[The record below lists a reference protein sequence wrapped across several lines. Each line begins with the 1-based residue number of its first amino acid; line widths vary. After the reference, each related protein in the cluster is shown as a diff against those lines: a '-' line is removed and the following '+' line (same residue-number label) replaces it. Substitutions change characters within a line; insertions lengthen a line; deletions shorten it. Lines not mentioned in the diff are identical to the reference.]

1 MTTATKLS
9 INKVGPQRSRPK
21 QYADGLKRGLLN
33 ETADKLINQFAN
45 PVADKLQPIL
55 NGLHPGLQMI
65 EDQTKSAISFGMLLA
80 LAEIVG
86 ASGKIFAKIPGV
98 GLSEAEAVEKC
109 EAFAEYLR
117 TYAGEKMGVS
127 VAELALSAVPM
138 FIEIFQNMDRTEL
151 LTALSGQKTE
161 VQTQVEQVEE
171 QAQPA

>member
-1 MTTATKLS
+1 MTTAQKLS
-9 INKVGPQRSRPK
+9 IGKVAAQPPKRVK
-21 QYADGLKRGLLN
+21 QYADGMKRGLLN
-33 ETADKLINQFAN
+33 QTADTLISQFAN

-80 LAEIVG
+80 LAEIVNV
-86 ASGKIFAKIPGV
+86 SGKILAKIPGI
-98 GLSEAEAVEKC
+98 GLTEKEAEEKC

-117 TYAGEKMGVS
+117 TYAGEKMGSS

-151 LTALSGQKTE
+151 LTALSGQKQE
-161 VQTQVEQVEE
+161 EQVQQVEE